1 MSVEDLSLLLEIYY
15 DGQNV
20 SDIVS
25 SKLYGSEFVVGYDD
39 GLFGKISQLS
49 NVIFHYIDKS
59 WNPGLTDSIYEDTNF
74 YNLISRTD
82 LSWKE
87 KAEML
92 LKERN

>member
-1 MSVEDLSLLLEIYY
+1 MSVEDLSLLLEIRY
-15 DGQNV
+15 DGENA

-25 SKLYGSEFVVGYDD
+25 SKLYGSEFIVSHDD

-49 NVIFHYIDKS
+49 NVIYHYIDKS
-59 WNPGLTDSIYEDTNF
+59 WDPRLSDSAY
-74 YNLISRTD
+74 YYYKLISRTD